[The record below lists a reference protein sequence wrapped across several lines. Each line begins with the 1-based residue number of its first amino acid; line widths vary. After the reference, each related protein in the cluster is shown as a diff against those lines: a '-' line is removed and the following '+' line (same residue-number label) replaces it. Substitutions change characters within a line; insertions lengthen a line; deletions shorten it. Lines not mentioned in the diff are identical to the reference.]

1 MLLNFTVESW
11 MPYRDQASLNMTA
24 SLERQHGG
32 TLAKLP
38 GFRSKKALPHHCS
51 LRWKRLQ
58 HGRRLLRNC
67 SPEAYGRE

>member
-24 SLERQHGG
+24 SLERQHGR

-38 GFRSKKALPHHCS
+38 GFRSKKALPIT
-51 LRWKRLQ
+51 
-58 HGRRLLRNC
+58 
-67 SPEAYGRE
+67 AVYGKNASGTAGVF